1 LTTGVTPLW
10 RVDIR
15 WGDWDDDTMT
25 DQTPVPTPDPTPA
38 APAYAAAPAGPVR
51 PWNVLAIVSL
61 VIAIVG
67 FSWISLGAVITG
79 HIALSQIK
87 KTGEQGHGLALAGTI
102 IGYVGIAATLIWIPI
117 VIFGALAAASYS
129 SY

>member
-1 LTTGVTPLW
+1 
-10 RVDIR
+10 
-15 WGDWDDDTMT
+15 MT
-25 DQTPVPTPDPTPA
+25 DQTPAPTPEPAAVPTPAAQPA
-38 APAYAAAPAGPVR
+38 APAYAPAGPAR

-61 VIAIVG
+61 AIAIVG

-102 IGYVGIAATLIWIPI
+102 IGYVGIAVTLIWIPI
-117 VIFGALAAASYS
+117 VIFGIIASASYGG
-129 SY
+129 YNY